1 MKQDGCS
8 FVTFNNTS
16 LIPGRYRLFY
26 ISEYKD
32 SLLGMSDVFQVSILL
47 RFNLFRIYI
56 YLMKIAT
63 SRFPQSVYMNT
74 HFELI

>member
-56 YLMKIAT
+56 YLMKIAK
-63 SRFPQSVYMNT
+63 SQWLRAVFLRVYT
-74 HFELI
+74 

>member
-8 FVTFNNTS
+8 FVTFHNTS

-32 SLLGMSDVFQVSILL
+32 SLLGMSDVFQVSFLL
-47 RFNLFRIYI
+47 RFNLFIIYI
-56 YLMKIAT
+56 CSMKIAK
-63 SRFPQSVYMNT
+63 SRWLRAVFLRVYT
-74 HFELI
+74 

>member
-56 YLMKIAT
+56 YLMKIT
-63 SRFPQSVYMNT
+63 KSRWLRAVFLRVYT
-74 HFELI
+74 

>member
-56 YLMKIAT
+56 YLMKIAK
-63 SRFPQSVYMNT
+63 SRWLRAVFLRVYT
-74 HFELI
+74 